1 MRVTCHD
8 PSKGYSYNLNV
19 CNPIRGCAKN
29 SLEAQGL
36 WPSHQLPAAIA
47 KIRCLDLTNVNLKLL
62 HTFLLAAEQESFR
75 KAADE
80 SNRSPSAVSMQI
92 RGLEEQ
98 IGVPLFRRT
107 PQKVILTPEGRAL
120 FDQVRRAVREVQAGL
135 DQLADAAQSRRGH
148 IRIACVPTLASTR
161 LPNILATFRVRY
173 PRSLV
178 EVREISTAAILDL
191 LRNHEVEFGLAPA
204 IPNMG
209 EFLFEPILDDPLYA
223 CIPPAL
229 DDGKEMLGLADLS
242 GQPCIVLSPSTALR
256 GTIDSALDALGV
268 KLDVQFEVQQA
279 TTAMALASAGLGIAI
294 LPKIAMLQVSAPQ
307 FRVVPITDSAVHRKV
322 GLITARGYIQHPTCA
337 QLMNL
342 ICASLRQPQ

>member
-1 MRVTCHD
+1 M
-8 PSKGYSYNLNV
+8 
-19 CNPIRGCAKN
+19 
-29 SLEAQGL
+29 
-36 WPSHQLPAAIA
+36 
-47 KIRCLDLTNVNLKLL
+47 TNVNLKLL

-98 IGVPLFRRT
+98 IGVQLFRRT
-107 PQKVILTPEGRAL
+107 PQKVILTPEGRVL
-120 FDQVRRAVREVQAGL
+120 FDQVRRAVREIQAGL

-178 EVREISTAAILDL
+178 DLREVSTASMLELI
-191 LRNHEVEFGLAPA
+191 RNHEVEFGLAPS

-223 CIPPAL
+223 CVPPAL
-229 DDGKEMLGLADLS
+229 DDGKEELSLGDLS
-242 GQPCIVLSPSTALR
+242 GQPCILLSSSTAVR
-256 GTIDSALDALGV
+256 CTIDAALQALGV
-268 KLDVQFEVQQA
+268 ALDVQFEVQQA

-294 LPKIAMLQVSAPQ
+294 LPKIALILVSAPQ
-307 FRVVPITDSAVHRKV
+307 FRIVPITDSVVHRKV
-322 GLITARGYIQHPTCA
+322 GLITARGFVQHPISE
-337 QLMNL
+337 QLMSL
-342 ICASLRQPQ
+342 IRTSLRLSK

>member
-1 MRVTCHD
+1 
-8 PSKGYSYNLNV
+8 
-19 CNPIRGCAKN
+19 
-29 SLEAQGL
+29 
-36 WPSHQLPAAIA
+36 
-47 KIRCLDLTNVNLKLL
+47 LTKVNLKLL

-107 PQKVILTPEGRAL
+107 PQKVILTPEGRIL
-120 FDQVRRAVREVQAGL
+120 FDQVKRAVREVQAGL

-178 EVREISTAAILDL
+178 DVREVSTASILDL

-223 CIPPAL
+223 CVPPAL
-229 DDGKEMLGLADLS
+229 DDGKEALGLADLA
-242 GQPCIVLSPSTALR
+242 GQPCIMLSSSTAVR
-256 GTIDSALDALGV
+256 ATVNAALEALGV
-268 KLDVQFEVQQA
+268 TLDVQFEVQQA
-279 TTAMALASAGLGIAI
+279 TTALGLASAGLGIAI
-294 LPKIAMLQVSAPQ
+294 LPKIALLQISAPQ
-307 FRVVPITDSAVHRKV
+307 FRIVPITDSVVHRTI
-322 GLITARGYIQHPTCA
+322 GLITARGYVQHPTSE
-337 QLMNL
+337 QLMSL
-342 ICASLRQPQ
+342 IRASLRQPH

>member
-1 MRVTCHD
+1 M
-8 PSKGYSYNLNV
+8 
-19 CNPIRGCAKN
+19 
-29 SLEAQGL
+29 
-36 WPSHQLPAAIA
+36 
-47 KIRCLDLTNVNLKLL
+47 NLKLL

-107 PQKVILTPEGRAL
+107 PQKVILTPEGRIL
-120 FDQVRRAVREVQAGL
+120 FDQVKRAVLEVQAGL
-135 DQLADAAQSRRGH
+135 DQLSDAAQSRRGH

-161 LPNILATFRVRY
+161 LPNILATFRVRH

-178 EVREISTAAILDL
+178 EVREISTASILEL

-209 EFLFEPILDDPLYA
+209 EFQFEPILDDPLYA
-223 CIPPAL
+223 CIPPTF
-229 DDGKEMLGLADLS
+229 DEGKEEIGLADLV
-242 GQPCIVLSPSTALR
+242 GKPCILLSSTTAVR
-256 GTIDSALDALGV
+256 GTIDSALEA
-268 KLDVQFEVQQA
+268 LDVRLDAQFEVQQA
-279 TTAMALASAGLGIAI
+279 MTAIALASAGLGIAI
-294 LPKIAMLQVSAPQ
+294 LPRIALFHVSAPQ
-307 FRVVPITDSAVHRKV
+307 FRAVPITDSVVHRKV
-322 GLITARGYIQHPTCA
+322 GLITARGYVQNPTSE

-342 ICASLRQPQ
+342 IRASLRQSQ